1 MTATEEAAAAT
12 AHIARVPDLIAA
24 RAAERPDA
32 VAVTSDVGVLTY
44 GALDAQANRL
54 AHHLRSLG
62 VDVGVP
68 VGLCVPRSFEMVV
81 GALGVL
87 KAGGAYIP
95 MDPAYPADRLAFM
108 LDDAQAP
115 AVITTASLA
124 QALPL
129 GKRTLVT
136 VGSPQVTAQPASAPV
151 VDTEESDL
159 AYIVYTSGSTGTPKG
174 VEITHRGLTN
184 LVAWHVH
191 AFSVSTADRASH
203 VSGLGFDASVWELWP
218 YLTAGA
224 SVSLVDERTRNSPEL
239 LREWLLSE
247 KITISFVPT
256 PLAEQLLAASAPWPR
271 TTALRIMLTGGDML
285 NTYPP
290 AGLPFQLVNN
300 YGPRSALSSPR
311 PASVLPNAAPSAPPS
326 IGRAIANTRI
336 HLLDEHRRPVPL
348 GTPGEIYIEGLGVA
362 RGYRN
367 RPGLTA
373 ERFVPSPFGGD
384 SARRLYRTGDLAR
397 MLPDGQI
404 AFLGRTDD
412 QIKIRGYRI
421 EPGEISSVLNRHRG
435 VRASVAVAREDT
447 PGEKRLVAYLVA
459 DADAGLTHSGL
470 REFLLRRCPTTCS
483 PLRSCASMRSH

>member
-1 MTATEEAAAAT
+1 MTILKRDGTEEAAAAT
-12 AHIARVPDLIAA
+12 ARIARVPDLIAA

-32 VAVTSDVGVLTY
+32 LAADIGRGRAHVRR
-44 GALDAQANRL
+44 LDAQANRL

-68 VGLCVPRSFEMVV
+68 VGLCVPRSLEMVV

-108 LDDAQAP
+108 LDDAQALG
-115 AVITTASLA
+115 VITTASLA
-124 QALPL
+124 QALPF

-136 VGSPQVTAQPASAPV
+136 VESPQVTAQPASAPV

-203 VSGLGFDASVWELWP
+203 VSGLGFDATVWELWP

-271 TTALRIMLTGGDML
+271 TTALRIMLTGGDSAQYL
-285 NTYPP
+285 P
-290 AGLPFQLVNN
+290 AG
-300 YGPRSALSSPR
+300 R
-311 PASVLPNAAPSAPPS
+311 
-326 IGRAIANTRI
+326 
-336 HLLDEHRRPVPL
+336 
-348 GTPGEIYIEGLGVA
+348 
-362 RGYRN
+362 
-367 RPGLTA
+367 
-373 ERFVPSPFGGD
+373 
-384 SARRLYRTGDLAR
+384 
-397 MLPDGQI
+397 
-404 AFLGRTDD
+404 
-412 QIKIRGYRI
+412 
-421 EPGEISSVLNRHRG
+421 SSVPARQQLRTERVHCRRHVRRG
-435 VRASVAVAREDT
+435 TA
-447 PGEKRLVAYLVA
+447 
-459 DADAGLTHSGL
+459 
-470 REFLLRRCPTTCS
+470 
-483 PLRSCASMRSH
+483 